1 MAHEDIRSD
10 GRPIPLTHHS
20 ARGNVQRNA
29 GNFTRGSQLL
39 THELLMW
46 ISGARLPVILWFFL
60 FVAAWLI
67 IMSIKLDEHGFQLV
81 CMKIYS
87 AFWGWVD
94 LDPAKRVNVTLPTGE
109 IETQDE
115 DRMPQR
121 DQAAGIPRRHDAPRR
136 SRSHRPWP

>member
-10 GRPIPLTHHS
+10 GRPIPLTYHS

-46 ISGARLPVILWFFL
+46 FSGARLPLILWFFL

-81 CMKIYS
+81 CMQTYS
-87 AFWGWVD
+87 AFWCVVD
-94 LDPAKRVNVTLPTGE
+94 LDPAQRVIVTLPTVE
-109 IETQDE
+109 LT
-115 DRMPQR
+115 RTLLKAVP
-121 DQAAGIPRRHDAPRR
+121 
-136 SRSHRPWP
+136 